1 MLGIYLQAS
10 CIISCIFAV
19 FISIAWFY
27 TEPILIFLQ
36 QEPEI
41 SKTAA
46 LYIKYLIPG
55 LFAYGFVQNIL
66 RFLQTQSI
74 LMPLVWFSVLS
85 LGIHLGIVYSLVNW
99 IGLGIK
105 GAALATSIS
114 IWISFLL
121 LAIYVLFAKKFEQTW
136 EGLSLESFRY
146 IVANLK
152 LALPSAAMVWWVHF
166 PIYVWFNFY
175 LWKSCWKDS
184 DMLKPCF
191 NFLQVWNIGH
201 LSFLCC

>member
-1 MLGIYLQAS
+1 M
-10 CIISCIFAV
+10 
-19 FISIAWFY
+19 
-27 TEPILIFLQ
+27 IFLQ

-85 LGIHLGIVYSLVNW
+85 LGIHLGIVYCLVNW

-152 LALPSAAMVWWVHF
+152 LALPSAAMVW
-166 PIYVWFNFY
+166 
-175 LWKSCWKDS
+175 
-184 DMLKPCF
+184 
-191 NFLQVWNIGH
+191 
-201 LSFLCC
+201 